1 MNSDSVTKGAV
12 RVDWKDWVNWEELEE
27 WEEWEWI
34 AARRNTEKMVS
45 K

>member
-1 MNSDSVTKGAV
+1 MSVTKRAV
-12 RVDWKDWVNWEELEE
+12 RVDWKDWVNWEEMEE